1 MALFAQYAMAASHEA
16 LEDAAWHPKKEEDLE
31 ATGVYIGSGIGSF
44 DDVYETSIAYEKGG
58 YRKVSPLF
66 VPRLLINLAAGHISM
81 RFGLKGPNHAATTAC
96 TTGAHA
102 IGDAARFIAY
112 GDADVMVAGGAE
124 SCIHPLAI
132 AGFARARSLATDWN
146 DTPHLASRPFD
157 KDRAGFVIG
166 EGAGVLVLEELEHA
180 QARGARIY
188 AELKGYG
195 LSSDAHHMTA
205 PREDGSGP
213 LLAMKRALKHAKLP
227 PSAIDYVNAHAT
239 STVLGDA
246 AENLAIKSL
255 LLGEQGRGKAANIN
269 VSSTKG
275 AIGHL
280 LGAAGSVEAIF
291 TILALYHG
299 ILPPTLNLETAGD
312 PPEEFDCNYV
322 PKEAQERE
330 ITVALSNSFG
340 FGGNV
345 SRKAEMYHGRVPYL
359 RRLPF
364 PALAII
370 ILIAV
375 VNAAVWVAVGIVLPF
390 SPTLLGSAMPWM
402 QTIFPFVY
410 PNQRIGL
417 STEADTQAIDLMTRR
432 LIAAGQRPVTVG
444 MFFSLGHSTIV
455 VVTSIV
461 VAATASAVSD
471 KFDRF
476 SQVGGIIGTS
486 VSAAFLIL
494 LGVMNVYILYRLVK
508 QLNALLATHPSEDDE
523 GEDFKI
529 HGAGCLFNVFKGM
542 FKMIDRFV
550 IIIITVPPTTLPH
563 SANAKRN

>member
-1 MALFAQYAMAASHEA
+1 MRRVVVTGLGAVTPLGVGIRRTWSRLIDGHCGVVSVKDRGPRFAALPSQVAAVVPSGPKEDGGWTAKEWLQPGDERKMALFAQYAMAASHEA
-16 LEDAAWHPKKEEDLE
+16 LEDAAWHPKAEQDLE

-44 DDVYETSIAYEKGG
+44 DDVYETSIAYDKGG
-58 YRKVSPLF
+58 YKKVSPLF

-112 GDADVMVAGGAE
+112 GDADVMIAGGAE

-132 AGFARARSLATDWN
+132 AGFARARSLATAWN

-180 QARGARIY
+180 KARGARIY

-195 LSSDAHHMTA
+195 LSADAHHMTA
-205 PREDGSGP
+205 PREDGEGP
-213 LLAMKRALKHAKLP
+213 FLAMKRALKHAKLP
-227 PSAIDYVNAHAT
+227 PSAVDYVNAHAT

-246 AENLAIKSL
+246 AENMAIKTL
-255 LLGEQGRGKAANIN
+255 LLGDQGRQSAADIN

-291 TILALYHG
+291 TILAIHHG

-322 PKEAQERE
+322 PKQAQKRE

-340 FGGNV
+340 FGGT
-345 SRKAEMYHGRVPYL
+345 
-359 RRLPF
+359 
-364 PALAII
+364 
-370 ILIAV
+370 
-375 VNAAVWVAVGIVLPF
+375 NASLCF
-390 SPTLLGSAMPWM
+390 SKW
-402 QTIFPFVY
+402 Q
-410 PNQRIGL
+410 
-417 STEADTQAIDLMTRR
+417 
-432 LIAAGQRPVTVG
+432 
-444 MFFSLGHSTIV
+444 
-455 VVTSIV
+455 
-461 VAATASAVSD
+461 
-471 KFDRF
+471 
-476 SQVGGIIGTS
+476 
-486 VSAAFLIL
+486 
-494 LGVMNVYILYRLVK
+494 
-508 QLNALLATHPSEDDE
+508 
-523 GEDFKI
+523 
-529 HGAGCLFNVFKGM
+529 
-542 FKMIDRFV
+542 
-550 IIIITVPPTTLPH
+550 
-563 SANAKRN
+563 